1 MPAGRKWSPARAGR
15 DRIPLTEREIAVSAV
30 TIAVIA
36 GFVGSLLT
44 IRALGRANPAHE
56 PMTAVGVL
64 PVRATDNSPRRA
76 MMDR

>member
-1 MPAGRKWSPARAGR
+1 M
-15 DRIPLTEREIAVSAV
+15 SAV

>member
-1 MPAGRKWSPARAGR
+1 M
-15 DRIPLTEREIAVSAV
+15 SAV

-44 IRALGRANPAHE
+44 IRALGRANPEHE

-64 PVRATDNSPRRA
+64 PVRATGTAPRRA